1 MMCCLVTVTLVLPHV
16 LALNDGRIDR
26 DFEGE
31 GPPIPRIVMSAEQA
45 VEHLLEQREHYG
57 FSSIPVYGGKQMKHF
72 APVVAQL
79 TGK

>member
-45 VEHLLEQREHYG
+45 VEHYG